1 MKALASSPARRG
13 NGQRGP
19 DTKPRRKR
27 TDGTVPPPGK
37 GRVVG
42 STLPL
47 PLGSVASIKGL
58 RYRVPDGTPEP
69 LGAVAD
75 EAFQAVV
82 DVMRGKHYHGSMAIL
97 GAAKTVR
104 EEVCGAITQRHEV
117 KLEEIVEGEALKR
130 MAAAVA
136 GGEGSK

>member
-1 MKALASSPARRG
+1 M
-13 NGQRGP
+13 
-19 DTKPRRKR
+19 
-27 TDGTVPPPGK
+27 
-37 GRVVG
+37 VG
-42 STLPL
+42 SKLAL
-47 PLGSVASIKGL
+47 PLGSVSSIKGL
-58 RYRVPDGTPEP
+58 RFRVPDGTPEP

-117 KLEEIVEGEALKR
+117 RVDEIVEGDALKR
-130 MAAAVA
+130 MAAAVYRD
-136 GGEGSK
+136 EGTR